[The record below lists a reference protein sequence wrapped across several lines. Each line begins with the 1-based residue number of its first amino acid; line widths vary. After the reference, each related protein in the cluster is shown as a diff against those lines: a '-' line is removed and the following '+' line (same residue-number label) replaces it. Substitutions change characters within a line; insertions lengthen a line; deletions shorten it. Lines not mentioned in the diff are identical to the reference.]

1 MNRKF
6 DAVREGWKILS
17 RTFRLGHREHADTRQ
32 LQILRSMNIGGLCT
46 DDEVAELF
54 AVEDHEVEDAIDK
67 VLQCRSGEL
76 IFKMACG

>member
-32 LQILRSMNIGGLCT
+32 LQILRPIIIGGLCT
-46 DDEVAELF
+46 DDGVAELF